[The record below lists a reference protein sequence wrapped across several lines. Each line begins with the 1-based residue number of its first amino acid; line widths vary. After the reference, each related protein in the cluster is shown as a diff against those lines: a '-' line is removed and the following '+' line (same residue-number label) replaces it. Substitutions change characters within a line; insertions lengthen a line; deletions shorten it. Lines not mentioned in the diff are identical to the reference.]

1 MKYSKKQWIK
11 TIIAVAFVLA
21 ILGIAWKFRPEP
33 APAENVI
40 ESAESTQELP
50 SNETQTDEQNEIAV
64 EEPDTVQTP
73 PPEEP
78 EPVWPVTYANDEA
91 ASLTVVVNKKHRL
104 ASSFAPSLQSVAGGQ
119 MRPEAAGPMQQLL
132 DAASSAG
139 NPMIIVS
146 SYRSYQTQVSTYQYW
161 VDTQGQAQADR
172 ESARPGHSEHQTG
185 LAADLGNPDGS
196 CRLLACF
203 GTGAAGKWLA
213 AHAHEYG
220 FIIRYP
226 EGLESE
232 TGYI

>member
-1 MKYSKKQWIK
+1 
-11 TIIAVAFVLA
+11 
-21 ILGIAWKFRPEP
+21 
-33 APAENVI
+33 
-40 ESAESTQELP
+40 
-50 SNETQTDEQNEIAV
+50 
-64 EEPDTVQTP
+64 
-73 PPEEP
+73 
-78 EPVWPVTYANDEA
+78 
-91 ASLTVVVNKKHRL
+91 
-104 ASSFAPSLQSVAGGQ
+104 

-132 DAASSAG
+132 DAAGSAG

-203 GTGAAGKWLA
+203 GTGAGGKWLA
-213 AHAHEYG
+213 AHAYEYG

-232 TGYI
+232 TGYIWEPWHVRYVGVDVATAIKNSGKTMDQYYGVEAGDY